1 MPNVVP
7 ARQEAVVYQPKDA
20 ISTSIKSTLI
30 MGGAGTLLSAV
41 QNALTKQNVT
51 AWGVFTRTGGTI
63 AVFGL
68 SDIVAAVLN

>member
-1 MPNVVP
+1 
-7 ARQEAVVYQPKDA
+7 VYQPKDA

>member
-1 MPNVVP
+1 M
-7 ARQEAVVYQPKDA
+7 YQPKDA